1 MTLILTCESCLQ
13 PIIGQDED
21 ELATLAQSHASAH
34 ADALDHEI
42 PREEILA
49 RTHREQSDGEQGAA
63 PQPGANHMNAAA
75 IVEAL
80 LTPQGRIDPYPLYA
94 RAHELG
100 AAVAVADELFL
111 ISGYAAVN
119 QVLRNPGFGMADPGD
134 DLPSDDALAALSQS
148 ILRTNPPEHRRMRS
162 LISSV
167 FTPRRVAGLSPAIET
182 SVDLLLD
189 GLSHAGQG
197 GIPVDFMEE
206 FAFQLPVSVIC
217 EMLGVP
223 QSDRHRFRALAAD
236 VTVAL
241 ELAPDADSLGPAS
254 AAAGELA
261 DYFTDLITDRRAAP
275 RDDLISAL
283 VAARDTED
291 GRLSEVELVANLV
304 VLLVA
309 GFETTTNLLGNGL
322 AILFQHPALMTP
334 LRLGGQQWPGFV
346 EEVLRYDPPVQ
357 ATIRLAR
364 AEGLSAEGLPIPE
377 GSALIL
383 LIGAANRDPA
393 CYPHPDRFDPT
404 RTDNAPLSFG
414 AGPHICIG
422 NNLARL
428 EAGIAFPRLLARF
441 PHLSPAAQ
449 ATRRDRLILR
459 GYDTLPITTTERH

>member
-1 MTLILTCESCLQ
+1 
-13 PIIGQDED
+13 
-21 ELATLAQSHASAH
+21 
-34 ADALDHEI
+34 
-42 PREEILA
+42 
-49 RTHREQSDGEQGAA
+49 
-63 PQPGANHMNAAA
+63 MNAAA
-75 IVEAL
+75 IVEAM

-100 AAVAVADELFL
+100 AAVAIADELFL

-261 DYFTDLITDRRAAP
+261 DYFTDLITDRRAARRSHQRP
-275 RDDLISAL
+275 GSCPRHRRRPALRGRTGRQLGRTAGSRLRDDHEPARQRPGDPVPAPRTHDTVAL
-283 VAARDTED
+283 
-291 GRLSEVELVANLV
+291 GRPA
-304 VLLVA
+304 VA
-309 GFETTTNLLGNGL
+309 GVRRRG
-322 AILFQHPALMTP
+322 PALRSAGSGDHSP
-334 LRLGGQQWPGFV
+334 CPRRGPERGRPA
-346 EEVLRYDPPVQ
+346 DP
-357 ATIRLAR
+357 
-364 AEGLSAEGLPIPE
+364 
-377 GSALIL
+377 
-383 LIGAANRDPA
+383 
-393 CYPHPDRFDPT
+393 
-404 RTDNAPLSFG
+404 
-414 AGPHICIG
+414 
-422 NNLARL
+422 
-428 EAGIAFPRLLARF
+428 
-441 PHLSPAAQ
+441 
-449 ATRRDRLILR
+449 
-459 GYDTLPITTTERH
+459 